1 MVDGVLL
8 VLQYYEM
15 SYGLNVEMHKQVCLT
30 VCLSVCLSVCLCI
43 CVWVSDNLCNY
54 VIM

>member
-30 VCLSVCLSVCLCI
+30 VCLSVCLYVC
-43 CVWVSDNLCNY
+43 VYVSGFLITC
-54 VIM
+54 VIMLLCD